1 MDSGE
6 AAPALAFADT
16 NVWLYGML
24 AISDASKSAEARRLV
39 RDTPLVVSTQLINEV
54 CVNLIRKA
62 RFTESQIEELIS
74 AFFARHSVMTL
85 DRPALL
91 QASRLR
97 ARYQLSFWDSMMTA
111 SALAGGARV
120 FYSEDLHHGLLIE
133 NRLRV
138 TNPFRP
144 TQTLAT

>member
-1 MDSGE
+1 MNGGE
-6 AAPALAFADT
+6 AVPALGFADT

-24 AISDASKSAEARRLV
+24 ATQDAAKSAEARRLV
-39 RDTPLVVSTQLINEV
+39 RDMPLVVSTQLINEV

-62 RFTESQIEELIS
+62 RFTEVQIEELVS
-74 AFFARHSVMTL
+74 AFYARHSVVTL
-85 DRPALL
+85 DRATLL
-91 QASRLR
+91 HASRLR

-133 NRLRV
+133 ERLRV
-138 TNPFRP
+138 INPFRP
-144 TQTLAT
+144 SQSPAT